1 MMGNG
6 GDLDGKQIL
15 ITGAN
20 TGIGRATAY
29 DLARRGATVTIACR
43 SRERGQ
49 EAVDQ
54 LRAETKNPLI
64 ELLPLDLGAF
74 GSVRLAAETLLKKE
88 RPLHILIN
96 NAGVAGHR
104 GQTDDGFEIQ
114 FGVNHL
120 GHFLLTALLWK
131 RLVASAPARV
141 VTVSSK
147 AHYDAKEIRWD
158 RLTEPTRTRM
168 GLKEYQVSKLANVL
182 FSAELARRSPH
193 PEVRTYSLH
202 PGVVA
207 SDIWRRVPWPIRPL
221 MTRAMITNEDG
232 AKTSLHCATA
242 ASVAHDTGL
251 YYSHCEAKD
260 PSKLAQDPSL
270 ASTLW
275 SKSET
280 WCGETFDP
288 S

>member
-1 MMGNG
+1 MGNG
-6 GDLDGKQIL
+6 GDLDGKHIL

-20 TGIGRATAY
+20 TGIGRATAF
-29 DLARRGATVTIACR
+29 DLARRGASITIACR
-43 SRERGQ
+43 SQERGLAAAGELQ
-49 EAVDQ
+49 
-54 LRAETKNPLI
+54 RETNNPLI
-64 ELLPLDLGAF
+64 EVLPLDLASF
-74 GSVRLAAETLLKKE
+74 GSIRLAAGTLLRKE
-88 RPLHILIN
+88 RPLHVLIN

-104 GQTDDGFEIQ
+104 GQTEDGFEIQ

-120 GHFLLTALLWK
+120 GHFLLTALLWP
-131 RLVASAPARV
+131 RLAASAPARV

-182 FSAELARRSPH
+182 FSAELARRSAQ

-221 MTRAMITNEDG
+221 MTRAMISNEDG

-242 ASVAHDTGL
+242 ASVTRDTGL

-260 PSKLAQDPSL
+260 PSSLAQDASL